1 MSSLQEISM
10 KFAFLSRLCQTTLAA
25 TLTLGALAAHAQ
37 EPVKV
42 RFQLDWRF
50 DGQAA
55 PFLLGKAKGY
65 FAQEGL
71 DVSFDAGA
79 GSAAAVARLAGGNYE
94 MGYGDTSSLIEYL
107 ANNAGA
113 RIQAVYMVLDSTPA
127 AAMFMKKSNI
137 AKPSDLM
144 GKTFGAPVFDAGRK
158 LWPLFARVNGLD
170 PAGVKW
176 QSMDPQLREPMMVR
190 GQIDVA
196 TGFQPSSMLSAMAAG
211 AKEEDIGMFY
221 YKDYGVKVYGN
232 AILASSKFI
241 EQNPKAVA
249 GFLRAFNKSLK
260 ETIADPEAA
269 IKYVKE
275 REPIVDSAVELR
287 RLKGYL
293 AAFVVTPNVK
303 SGGLGAVSKLRLD
316 NQVDD
321 VAKAFNLKSP
331 PSSDVLFN
339 SMFLPASSERQIP
352 AAVAVK

>member
-1 MSSLQEISM
+1 M
-10 KFAFLSRLCQTTLAA
+10 KFAFIRRLCQTTLAA
-25 TLTLGALAAHAQ
+25 TFALGALAAPVAQAQ
-37 EPVKV
+37 ELVKI

-50 DGQAA
+50 DGSAT
-55 PFLLGKAKGY
+55 PFLLAAAKGY
-65 FAQEGL
+65 FKQEGL
-71 DVSFDAGA
+71 DVSLDAGA

-94 MGYGDTSSLIEYL
+94 MGFGDTSSLIEYL
-107 ANNAGA
+107 ANNSGA

-137 AKPSDLM
+137 QKPSDLM

-158 LWPLFARVNGLD
+158 LWPLFARTNGLD

-196 TGFQPSSMLSAMAAG
+196 TGFQPSSMLSALAAG
-211 AKEEDIGMFY
+211 AKEEDIGIFY
-221 YKDYGVKVYGN
+221 YKDFGVKVYGN
-232 AILASSKFI
+232 AILATSRFI

-249 GFLRAFNKSLK
+249 AFLRAFNRGLK
-260 ETIADPEAA
+260 DAIANPEEA

-275 REPIVDSAVELR
+275 KEPIVDAALELR
-287 RLKGYL
+287 RWKGYMG
-293 AAFVVTPNVK
+293 AFIVTPNTR

-339 SMFLPASSERQIP
+339 SMFLPPSSDRQLPAS
-352 AAVAVK
+352 VAVK